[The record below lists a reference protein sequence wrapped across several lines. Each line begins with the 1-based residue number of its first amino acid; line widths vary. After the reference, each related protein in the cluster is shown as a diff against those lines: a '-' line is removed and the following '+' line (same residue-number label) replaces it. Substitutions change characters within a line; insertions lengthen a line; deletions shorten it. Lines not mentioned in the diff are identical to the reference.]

1 MKGKPSVPDFFPVCD
16 CGRNS
21 LSHTGSYIPNCYL
34 SVACGLI
41 AVNYASA
48 SAVFPLHPLPFA
60 HGFCKHNYR
69 QRRAW
74 AIHRQSKMRFEPA
87 LRRTLSNNAPGG
99 RERNMRLGCA
109 YFLGFPRGRERNMRA
124 GTSYFR
130 GFLGGVNG
138 TCSQGANSINPIGHL
153 ITHFG
158 LLGCCGH
165 LARTYITY
173 GMCNHFVSDI

>member
-1 MKGKPSVPDFFPVCD
+1 
-16 CGRNS
+16 
-21 LSHTGSYIPNCYL
+21 
-34 SVACGLI
+34 
-41 AVNYASA
+41 
-48 SAVFPLHPLPFA
+48 
-60 HGFCKHNYR
+60 
-69 QRRAW
+69 
-74 AIHRQSKMRFEPA
+74 MRFEPA

-138 TCSQGANSINPIGHL
+138 TCSEGANSINPIGHL

-158 LLGCCGH
+158 LVGLGLMILGGPGLVPALDECQRRF
-165 LARTYITY
+165 LA
-173 GMCNHFVSDI
+173 GNGV

>member
-1 MKGKPSVPDFFPVCD
+1 MNIPTQQLWPSLC
-16 CGRNS
+16 C
-21 LSHTGSYIPNCYL
+21 LSTGEWDWHPQYDIITCAYPCLHVFVYDIVNCSSY
-34 SVACGLI
+34 VI
-41 AVNYASA
+41 AVWESYVYNNLYMFN
-48 SAVFPLHPLPFA
+48 VCLYMFT
-60 HGFCKHNYR
+60 CD
-69 QRRAW
+69 W
-74 AIHRQSKMRFEPA
+74 AIHRHSKMRFEPA

-158 LLGCCGH
+158 LDVKQ
-165 LARTYITY
+165 TK
-173 GMCNHFVSDI
+173 N